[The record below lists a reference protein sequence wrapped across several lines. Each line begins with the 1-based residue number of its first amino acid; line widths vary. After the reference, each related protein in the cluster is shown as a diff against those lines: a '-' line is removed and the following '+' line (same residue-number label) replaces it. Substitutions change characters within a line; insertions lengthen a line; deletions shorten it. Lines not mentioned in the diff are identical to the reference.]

1 MKTSVHKPSFDFIKT
16 NIFNFSVFKIY
27 LGMSGRRA
35 GRVREH
41 VGNVEDVGHVISPDL
56 KHILL

>member
-1 MKTSVHKPSFDFIKT
+1 
-16 NIFNFSVFKIY
+16 
-27 LGMSGRRA
+27 MSGRRA